1 MRKLSRKEAEEKME
15 AIFSAL
21 HYNLMDAMN
30 AGGERTGEE
39 SYFHAEAWK
48 VDQGRQKEDYRQTV
62 MSLDSVGFKEYYKLV
77 GQFATA
83 YKIGCWKEYSECEPI
98 LIEEL
103 GEELG
108 RCEKT
113 KEKLELIN
121 SFTAEELHSQTFS
134 FDAKIKVLQDILD
147 DFSVGNE
154 KEEVINKLLASFS
167 GKDSSAFIARLQS
180 DGKLLNGLLGRVNGG
195 EKDRMLALLYQMLS
209 DSERTRAEEYKVPSG
224 AGFDAKYKNGKV
236 EITTYLYLDR
246 KISRYKYKYI
256 DRNRELEPFTNVTFC
271 YGSEGNE
278 ITVPAIVLVKS
289 RGDGVLYDELY
300 KSNIEWNGLCQDE
313 KKSLYT
319 EFVLHYL
326 PKELL
331 EAAVGDPMTFVI
343 MCIVALAIA
352 YAGQV
357 VAACGALVGAAMS
370 ARDVVAGCELITSA
384 TAGYGSVT
392 SIQEAK
398 KSAQSLAKGLALIGV
413 EVIPALLG
421 LAKRGV
427 ARYNGREI
435 RVGKAP
441 EDLPRK
447 KPETGASVGS
457 GDGPPTSSGQWK
469 TVNESMSDFSRAYQK
484 QITGQEGM
492 AWIQNGVKFDGM
504 KDGVLL
510 DAKGKYAQFI
520 NKNTG
525 EFYGWFIGKESL
537 LDEAARQIKASEG
550 AKIQW
555 YFAEKEVCDV
565 VQDLFMDKGITE
577 IELIF
582 QAPK

>member
-441 EDLPRK
+441 EDLPRRPLEAAGK
-447 KPETGASVGS
+447 QADEVVEALPQRTPEEGASVGS
-457 GDGPPTSSGQWK
+457 GGGSKPPVYDEKG
-469 TVNESMSDFSRAYQK
+469 NY
-484 QITGQEGM
+484 TGGRNIAELDDL
-492 AWIQNGVKFDGM
+492 AHDPAM
-504 KDGVLL
+504 KDLKDKL
-510 DAKGKYAQFI
+510 I
-520 NKNTG
+520 L
-525 EFYGWFIGKESL
+525 IKECM
-537 LDEAARQIKASEG
+537 SE
-550 AKIQW
+550 K
-555 YFAEKEVCDV
+555 
-565 VQDLFMDKGITE
+565 
-577 IELIF
+577 
-582 QAPK
+582 